1 VVTLQTRASVNESG
15 KCVDCGRYL
24 GRNDMHFHSPPAE
37 RVHKVWSIGEW
48 GDAYLARGTHD
59 VEVAK
64 AAVVRHI
71 IDLGEY
77 DEEYEVPAYVDRMHA
92 DVGWWRCNPCVCGLG
107 PHQFDMGRVDGP
119 GSGNFKAVY
128 FSD

>member
-1 VVTLQTRASVNESG
+1 
-15 KCVDCGRYL
+15 
-24 GRNDMHFHSPPAE
+24 
-37 RVHKVWSIGEW
+37 
-48 GDAYLARGTHD
+48 
-59 VEVAK
+59 
-64 AAVVRHI
+64 
-71 IDLGEY
+71 
-77 DEEYEVPAYVDRMHA
+77 VPAYVDRMHA